1 MTHSELTPTS
11 HGDAL
16 SAWHYRAG
24 SEPWTTP
31 AGRPCVVMAH
41 GFGATKDA
49 GLTPFAERLAAA
61 GDTIAP
67 PSAAERVARRAR
79 GRVEVERFDVGHFD
93 ICVGEVFEKSVA
105 AQVAFLDSVLTR

>member
-24 SEPWTTP
+24 SESWTMP

-61 GDTIAP
+61 GDTIA
-67 PSAAERVARRAR
+67 
-79 GRVEVERFDVGHFD
+79 
-93 ICVGEVFEKSVA
+93 
-105 AQVAFLDSVLTR
+105 